1 METVMMK
8 TFIAAASLLL
18 AASAFGSDKALAAE
32 QPNLLI
38 MGEDADQDSVPRNS
52 RIFNRV
58 LNAITSEMQVEGFKV
73 FDETVVSLNVT
84 DPGRVR
90 RTDAELITIARRIES
105 APIDAIAVF
114 QIYASTDRTAFADIM
129 DLRVRIPGRLINVQ
143 TGQALANY
151 EVAYAAGDLP
161 PLPPN
166 CSREC
171 VLEHV
176 GDQARRIG
184 ADLGAVL
191 ARQLDMIA
199 PARSGGSS
207 IAALSSDA
215 PAARDCAGLPTAY
228 TLVFRNFDTT
238 EITDIEEYIVSFRGY
253 EHHRPLRVMGT
264 EASYWYE
271 TCTEAARLNRNLR
284 LMVEHMGAD
293 ARISLVRN
301 RVEIDK
307 IRQPRTR

>member
-1 METVMMK
+1 MMK
-8 TFIAAASLLL
+8 TFIVAASLLL
-18 AASAFGSDKALAAE
+18 AASAFTGKQALAAE

-58 LNAITSEMQVEGFKV
+58 LNAITSEMQTEGFKV
-73 FDETVVSLNVT
+73 FDETAVSLNVT
-84 DPGRVR
+84 NPVRVR
-90 RTDAELITIARRIES
+90 RTDAELITIARRIQD

-114 QIYASTDRTAFADIM
+114 QIYASTQKTSFGDIM

-166 CSREC
+166 CNRDC
-171 VLEHV
+171 ILEHV

-199 PARSGGSS
+199 PARSGGS
-207 IAALSSDA
+207 IAALSSDV
-215 PAARDCAGLPTAY
+215 PAARECAGLPTAY
-228 TLVFRNFDTT
+228 TLVFRNFDMA
-238 EITDIEEYIVSFRGY
+238 EITDIEEYIASFRGY

-264 EASYWYE
+264 ESSYWYE

-284 LMVEHMGAD
+284 IMLEHMGTD

-301 RVEIDK
+301 RVEIEK
-307 IRQPRTR
+307 IRQQRAR

>member
-1 METVMMK
+1 M
-8 TFIAAASLLL
+8 S
-18 AASAFGSDKALAAE
+18 
-32 QPNLLI
+32 
-38 MGEDADQDSVPRNS
+38 EDADEDTIPRNS

-58 LNAITSEMQVEGFKV
+58 LNAITSEMQAEGFKV
-73 FDETVVSLNVT
+73 FDETAVSMNVT
-84 DPGRVR
+84 NPGRIR
-90 RTDAELITIARRIES
+90 RPDAELITIARRIQD

-114 QIYASTDRTAFADIM
+114 QIYASTQKTSFGDIM

-166 CSREC
+166 CNREC

-191 ARQLDMIA
+191 ARQLDLIA
-199 PARSGGSS
+199 PARTRSGGGGGGGVAGSSS
-207 IAALSSDA
+207 IAALSADASDS
-215 PAARDCAGLPTAY
+215 RECAGLPTAY
-228 TLVFRNFDTT
+228 TLVFRNFDMA

-264 EASYWYE
+264 ESSYWYE

-284 LMVEHMGAD
+284 IMLEHMGTD

-301 RVEIDK
+301 RVEIEK
-307 IRQPRTR
+307 IRQQRAR